1 MPLSF
6 DYNTMNPIVVKI
18 IQIKN
23 KCFSSESYIGTLLLV
38 HSIQEFPKCFLF
50 DTLYLRQS
58 NLFDRLKLFLHPY
71 LQEKSRTTS
80 VSQENRVTITLIA
93 VVVCF
98 IIFQLPWAAYLIVKI
113 QNPDLDFNLQRV
125 LGNVFNFLAALN
137 AAANFFLYC
146 VLSDKYRKTVRELIT
161 GHKGRRERG
170 TTTTTSLMFNNTSR
184 CSYKPAPTAP
194 PGIK

>member
-6 DYNTMNPIVVKI
+6 DYNTMNLIEVNIV
-18 IQIKN
+18 QIKN

-38 HSIQEFPKCFLF
+38 HSIQEFPKCF
-50 DTLYLRQS
+50 
-58 NLFDRLKLFLHPY
+58 LFDRLKLFLHPY